1 MHIKVY
7 HFFKFSAISILKIE
21 VSEAITQ
28 IGELAKT
35 SLSDVAKDEAT
46 SIPWK
51 QILWYAQQN
60 SSWMNIP
67 APQ

>member
-7 HFFKFSAISILKIE
+7 HFFKFSAISFLKIE

-35 SLSDVAKDEAT
+35 SLSDVAKDEANLFHGNKYYGMRNR
-46 SIPWK
+46 IVHG
-51 QILWYAQQN
+51 
-60 SSWMNIP
+60 
-67 APQ
+67 